1 MNAKK
6 AKQIR
11 RMLKNGGVDWRDA
24 KHVQQVGKDH
34 DGNEIRDPR
43 IFLDPKCGRA
53 TYLAAKRL
61 ARSGLV

>member
-1 MNAKK
+1 MNGKK

-34 DGNEIRDPR
+34 DGKEIRDLR
-43 IFLDPKCGRA
+43 IFLDPQCGRA
-53 TYLAAKRL
+53 TYLAAKRV
-61 ARSGLV
+61 ARSEGL

>member
-1 MNAKK
+1 MNGKK

-11 RMLKNGGVDWRDA
+11 KMLKNGGEDWSDA

-34 DGNEIRDPR
+34 DGKEIRDPLL
-43 IFLDPKCGRA
+43 FLDPKCGRA

-61 ARSGLV
+61 ARSGVV

>member
-6 AKQIR
+6 AKQLR

-24 KHVQQVGKDH
+24 KHVQQVDKDQDGK
-34 DGNEIRDPR
+34 EIRDSR

-53 TYLAAKRL
+53 IYRAAKRV
-61 ARSGLV
+61 ARSEGL

>member
-34 DGNEIRDPR
+34 EGKEIRDPR

-53 TYLAAKRL
+53 TYLAAKRF
-61 ARSGLV
+61 ARSGLL

>member
-1 MNAKK
+1 MNGKK

-11 RMLKNGGVDWRDA
+11 RMLKNGGVDWSDA

-34 DGNEIRDPR
+34 DGKEIRDPR

-53 TYLAAKRL
+53 IYRAAKQV
-61 ARSGLV
+61 ARSGGL